1 MPGNNTWRR
10 TTRRRSPPPPTESAR
25 ACRNP
30 SGGLPSH
37 EPPRLGQGPLT
48 LSVRLAGKQVSLF
61 LSVLGGNDI
70 KSVLSPATRAH
81 SQLSAR
87 RTHLPMPMSLSTEVR
102 MIKGVGPQRAELLAE
117 RGIHTLEDL
126 LGYLPFRYEDRIH
139 FSKVKDIQPNGT
151 YTISARVMSGQVVR
165 NMRFR
170 RDAIYH
176 LLVQDEA
183 RGQLPCKFFHG
194 GYLEGRLKP
203 GQLLILH
210 GKVEIDRMRPARLEM
225 INPQIELLNSEE
237 MDSTEVGR
245 IVPIYEAIGTFSS
258 KQIRRAL
265 YTAVQ
270 LVDQQMPDVLPEG
283 LRARLGYPARGDA
296 IIRTHFPEP
305 AESLEGLNTFRSPA
319 QQRLIFEEFFLYQLS
334 LGLDRRA
341 TRKENAIAFRVRE
354 DRIRE
359 ALKRILPFKPTE
371 AQKRVLAE
379 IVADLEKP
387 EPMNRLLQGDVG
399 SGKTIIAL
407 QAAVISI
414 ENGTQAALMAPTE
427 ILAVQ
432 HFLSARRILGQA
444 GYRVELLIHGLKSA
458 EKQAA
463 LERIRSGEAQL
474 VIGTHALIEENVQFA
489 RIGFVAID
497 EQHRFGVLQRK
508 RLMDKAAS
516 YGHAPHVLVLTA
528 TPIPRTLSLT
538 LYGDLDVSV
547 LDELPPGRTPIETRT
562 TSEQH
567 LVGVWE
573 FLRREVAAGH
583 QGYIVYPVIEESKL
597 ELKAAMEEYE
607 RLSREVFPKLKLGLL
622 HGRLSS
628 EEKDEVMQRFHK
640 NEAQILVAT
649 TVVEVGVDVPNATV
663 MVIEHAER
671 FGLSQLHQLR
681 GRIGRGAQ
689 KSHCILVAPFR
700 MSDEGRARLETMV
713 RTSNGFE
720 IAETDLLLRGPG
732 EFFGTRQA
740 GNLGFHIANPLR
752 DREFLELARR
762 EAFVLADDA
771 AQQETLQLLLRMLP
785 PEWQR
790 RYHLAHIG

>member
-1 MPGNNTWRR
+1 MVIERFAWAY
-10 TTRRRSPPPPTESAR
+10 SMA
-25 ACRNP
+25 
-30 SGGLPSH
+30 
-37 EPPRLGQGPLT
+37 
-48 LSVRLAGKQVSLF
+48 
-61 LSVLGGNDI
+61 
-70 KSVLSPATRAH
+70 
-81 SQLSAR
+81 
-87 RTHLPMPMSLSTEVR
+87 MSLNTEVR

-117 RGIHTLEDL
+117 RGIYTLEDL

-139 FSKVKDIQPNGT
+139 FSKIKEIQPNGT
-151 YTISARVMSGQVVR
+151 YTIRARVMSGQAIR
-165 NMRFR
+165 TMRGR
-170 RDAIYH
+170 GAIYH
-176 LLVQDEA
+176 LLVQDDT
-183 RGQLPCKFFHG
+183 GQLPCKFFHG
-194 GYLEGRLKP
+194 GYLEGRLKA
-203 GQLLILH
+203 GQILVLH
-210 GKVEIDRMRPARLEM
+210 GKAEIDKLRPARLEM
-225 INPQIELLNSEE
+225 INPQIEVLSSEE

-245 IVPIYEAIGTFSS
+245 IVPIYEAIGTFGS
-258 KQIRRAL
+258 KQIRRAM
-265 YTAVQ
+265 YAAVQ
-270 LVDQQMPDVLPEG
+270 FVDPRAPDILPPET
-283 LRARLGYPARGDA
+283 RIRLGYPSRGEA
-296 IIRTHFPEP
+296 LIHTHFPAP
-305 AESLEGLNTFRSPA
+305 GESLDALNAYRSPS

-334 LGLDRRA
+334 LALDREA

-354 DRIRE
+354 DSVRE
-359 ALKRILPFKPTE
+359 ALKRILPFKPTA

-379 IVADLEKP
+379 IAADLEKP
-387 EPMNRLLQGDVG
+387 APMNRLLQGDVG

-407 QAAVISI
+407 QAAVIAI
-414 ENGTQAALMAPTE
+414 ENRTQAALMAPTE

-432 HFLSARRILGQA
+432 HFLSARRILSRA
-444 GYRVELLIHGLKSA
+444 GYHVELLVSGMKSA
-458 EKQAA
+458 EKAAA

-474 VIGTHALIEENVQFA
+474 VIGTHALIEDNVEFA
-489 RIGFVAID
+489 RLGFVAID

-508 RLMDKAAS
+508 RLMDKAAAH
-516 YGHAPHVLVLTA
+516 GHAPHVLVLTA

-547 LDELPPGRTPIETRT
+547 LDELPPGRTPIATRI
-562 TSEQH
+562 TSEPH
-567 LVGVWE
+567 LPGVWE
-573 FLRREVAAGH
+573 FLRREVAAGN

-628 EEKDEVMQRFHK
+628 EEKDEVMQRFRK
-640 NEAQILVAT
+640 NEVQILVAT

-689 KSHCILVAPFR
+689 KSHCILVAPPHLTVGP
-700 MSDEGRARLETMV
+700 SAAAKDDVARARLETMV

-720 IAETDLLLRGPG
+720 IAETDLQLRGPG

-752 DREFLELARR
+752 DKELLELARR
-762 EAFVLADDA
+762 EAFALAGDS
-771 AQQETLQLLLRMLP
+771 AQRETLQGILRALP
-785 PEWQR
+785 GQWQR